1 MPAPQMGNYGENDGP
16 VGGVSPPIPSVTAP
30 SGSLRGD
37 SSLLG
42 DNAPRPDAD
51 QSDSAIVKDVQ
62 LVPGQEADVKL
73 GLYLNFDDV
82 DVPQPIRGELGS
94 TDPGPRTYA
103 YEKLNPDLFAPP
115 STDKGD
121 VKNAM
126 WPLSLSHNRLGS
138 QRGGGLGAPAEH

>member
-1 MPAPQMGNYGENDGP
+1 MRDR
-16 VGGVSPPIPSVTAP
+16 
-30 SGSLRGD
+30 SLLQWATKARMTDLSRGD

-42 DNAPRPDAD
+42 GNAPRPDPD
-51 QSDSAIVKDVQ
+51 QSDFAIVKDVQ
-62 LVPGQEADVKL
+62 LVPGQEADGKL
-73 GLYLNFDDV
+73 GLYLSFDDV

-126 WPLSLSHNRLGS
+126 
-138 QRGGGLGAPAEH
+138 